1 MEKLFTCSKAAL
13 KKARTTC
20 IFYGIGLPVIAV
32 LFVLPFFWSGENR
45 LSWHLIIYALLAA
58 FFVYSGY
65 RAFRVLR
72 SLRDSRC
79 RTDGVTVSGIHTK
92 DPFQKGIPF
101 QIDKTEITNVKET
114 IAATVKK
121 EDMDYHP
128 RTLHR
133 APFESLELR
142 GYRSTIIETGN
153 ASCLLFGIE
162 LTDELKN
169 ALKPE

>member
-1 MEKLFTCSKAAL
+1 MEKQFTCSKNAL
-13 KKARTTC
+13 KKAHITC
-20 IFYGIGLPVIAV
+20 LFYSIGLPLIAV
-32 LFVLPFFWSGENR
+32 LFVLPFFWGEQKSF
-45 LSWHLIIYALLAA
+45 SWHIIIYVLLAA
-58 FFVYSGY
+58 LFIYQGY
-65 RAFRVLR
+65 RSFRVLR
-72 SLRDSRC
+72 SLHQSLC

-133 APFESLELR
+133 APFESPELR

-153 ASCLLFGIE
+153 ASYLLFGIE
-162 LTDELKN
+162 LTEEFKN